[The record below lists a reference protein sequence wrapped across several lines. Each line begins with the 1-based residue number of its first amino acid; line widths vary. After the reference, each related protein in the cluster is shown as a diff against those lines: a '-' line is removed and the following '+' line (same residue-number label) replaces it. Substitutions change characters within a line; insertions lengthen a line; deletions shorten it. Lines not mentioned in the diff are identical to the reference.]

1 MADEEAEQDSGSV
14 GGESGLLDIPS
25 LKKRLLELETGLRE
39 SSQPAVEAATEYCQQ
54 LCQVR
59 MGLAAWGGEERK
71 PLWGKR
77 LGDVNS
83 WAALCASERRQ
94 HPLNLSPGGCPAP
107 LRRRGASGGPEQP
120 SLSLSAPPR
129 RHRLGCSRS
138 PRNSAPLLCW
148 CRLGSG
154 GAFV

>member
-59 MGLAAWGGEERK
+59 MGLAALGGGE
-71 PLWGKR
+71 GK
-77 LGDVNS
+77 
-83 WAALCASERRQ
+83 E
-94 HPLNLSPGGCPAP
+94 AP
-107 LRRRGASGGPEQP
+107 LGEEAGR
-120 SLSLSAPPR
+120 
-129 RHRLGCSRS
+129 C
-138 PRNSAPLLCW
+138 
-148 CRLGSG
+148 
-154 GAFV
+154 